1 MAALNGTPTEH
12 TALLSESVSNPST
25 NHRPGTS
32 STLPVDPTGGLV
44 PQGPDAFEDGADTN
58 DQGDVEANPSSEV
71 NSVEYAGMPEVRK
84 SMRYIFPAIAIGVF
98 LSAADGT
105 IIISSYGKIGSELH
119 ALNKTSWIANAYF
132 LTLTAFQPL
141 YGKLTDIFGRKEC
154 LLFSYTVLYVFP
166 VGSYTMGILYSY
178 ECSLICL
185 FD

>member
-1 MAALNGTPTEH
+1 MAFANGTPTEH
-12 TALLSESVSNPST
+12 TALLSESIPDSNSNLVS
-25 NHRPGTS
+25 TS
-32 STLPVDPTGGLV
+32 SIHPVDPIEGLV
-44 PQGPDAFEDGADTN
+44 SQGPDAFDNGNEE
-58 DQGDVEANPSSEV
+58 GDIEASPEV

-154 LLFSYTVLYVFP
+154 LLFSYTVL
-166 VGSYTMGILYSY
+166 
-178 ECSLICL
+178 
-185 FD
+185 